1 MKLKTGFLKLSQ
13 KFRENVE
20 NGKYF
25 PVLDK
30 LNEIASRNHDNLPY
44 SFSIKK
50 AYNLTREDV
59 DFVLFKLYPERNYS
73 CKMVNDDIFCIRR

>member
-1 MKLKTGFLKLSQ
+1 MKAATGFLKLSQ
-13 KFRENVE
+13 EFRENVE

-30 LNEIASRNHDNLPY
+30 LTEIASRNHNNLPY

-50 AYNLTREDV
+50 PYDLTLKDV
-59 DFVLFKLYPERNYS
+59 DFVLSKLYPERNYS
-73 CKMVNDDIFCIRR
+73 CNMANDDIFCIRT